1 MQDYTKYH
9 SDFEEEYMRKFS
21 YPGLME
27 HIKLHKNLDNQIYD
41 EYSRDI
47 SEGGM
52 VLSSDIKK
60 IIKKWLL
67 DHILNEDKR
76 YSLFSERA

>member
-9 SDFEEEYMRKFS
+9 SDFEEEYMRKIS

-27 HIKLHKNLDNQIYD
+27 HLKLHKNFDNQIY
-41 EYSRDI
+41 EYHRDI
-47 SEGGM
+47 SEGRM
-52 VLSSDIKK
+52 VLSSEIIK

-67 DHILNEDKR
+67 DHILNEDKK
-76 YSLFSERA
+76 YSLFSKEEK